1 MGTEKPAFTR
11 LHAIVEG
18 RVQGVS
24 FRYFVSEQAQRLG
37 LSGWVRNRYN
47 GDVEVLAEGNR
58 HDLELL
64 LSALQQGPPMANV
77 SKVTAEWLS
86 ASHEFSSFWVRST
99 G

>member
-1 MGTEKPAFTR
+1 MNIENTSKAR
-11 LHAIVEG
+11 LHATVAG

-58 HDLELL
+58 HDLERL
-64 LSALQQGPPMANV
+64 LSALHQGPPMAQV
-77 SKVTAEWLS
+77 SDVTAEWLPVS
-86 ASHEFSSFWVRST
+86 GEFSSFWMRST

>member
-1 MGTEKPAFTR
+1 MNSEASALAR
-11 LHAIVEG
+11 LHATVEG

-47 GDVEVLAEGNR
+47 GNVEVMAEGSR
-58 HDLELL
+58 YALEKLL
-64 LSALQQGPPMANV
+64 TALHQGPAMAQVTNV
-77 SKVTAEWLS
+77 AAVWLP
-86 ASHEFSSFWVRST
+86 ASGEFSSFWVRST

>member
-1 MGTEKPAFTR
+1 MNADYPSNAR
-11 LHAIVEG
+11 LHATVEG

-58 HDLELL
+58 HDLERL
-64 LSALQQGPPMANV
+64 LSALHQGPPMALV
-77 SKVTAEWLS
+77 SNVTAEWLA
-86 ASHEFSSFWVRST
+86 ASGEFSSFWVRST